1 MVTCG
6 HSRSVVF
13 KLGGGAALGA
23 IASTIAR
30 LFIIFNQYLALFYEN
45 SLLFRKNVMFPA
57 TSSQFFDFLTL
68 SYFKANIYYISS
80 SAFN

>member
-1 MVTCG
+1 MKIHCC
-6 HSRSVVF
+6 
-13 KLGGGAALGA
+13 L
-23 IASTIAR
+23 
-30 LFIIFNQYLALFYEN
+30 E
-45 SLLFRKNVMFPA
+45 KNVMFPA